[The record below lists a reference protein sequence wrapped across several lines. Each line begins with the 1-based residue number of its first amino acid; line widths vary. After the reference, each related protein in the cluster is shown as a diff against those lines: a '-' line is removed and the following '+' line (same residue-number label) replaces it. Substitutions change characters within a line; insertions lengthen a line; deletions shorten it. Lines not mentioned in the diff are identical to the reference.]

1 MTRTFSARRGFAGG
15 LAVTAVAAGVAWSS
29 SGPVEGV
36 TVAAVMLFAILL
48 VLAAITY
55 GSRETHKP

>member
-29 SGPVEGV
+29 SGPVEGLK
-36 TVAAVMLFAILL
+36 VAAVMLFAILL
-48 VLAAITY
+48 VTAVIAY
-55 GSRETHKP
+55 GSRPAHRP